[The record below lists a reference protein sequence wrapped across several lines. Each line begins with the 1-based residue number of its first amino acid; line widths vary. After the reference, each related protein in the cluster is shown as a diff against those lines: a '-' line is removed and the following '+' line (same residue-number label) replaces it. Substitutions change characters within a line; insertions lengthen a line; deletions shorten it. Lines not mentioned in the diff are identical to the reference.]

1 MLRVRVKKLTLCFTQ
16 RIQKEAIGLN
26 FVGVNGSVAV
36 LQRVNLRPPT
46 RKSKRLI
53 PILVVFC
60 PIFNE
65 KPTALSKL
73 IAVIVAVEGM
83 CAVLV

>member
-1 MLRVRVKKLTLCFTQ
+1 MRKRKEVNIMVYPEDVKKGNRFKLCRREWFSGGASKSNP
-16 RIQKEAIGLN
+16 RL
-26 FVGVNGSVAV
+26 
-36 LQRVNLRPPT
+36 PPT